1 MTNVLHCKLSSAC
14 VRAYV
19 PLPPS
24 LPLSLSSSSQEV
36 CQAVMAVRE
45 HKDKCIRV
53 SVLEI
58 LPRLAHFCSDMF
70 ARSYLEEAL
79 SHLLLAVK
87 NPELRPQA
95 FLALGKLALAVGEYL
110 RPYLPQ
116 ILGLVKEYMSNK
128 NKR

>member
-1 MTNVLHCKLSSAC
+1 VTDVLRFKLGSTSITAHM
-14 VRAYV
+14 
-19 PLPPS
+19 PFPPFLPPS
-24 LPLSLSSSSQEV
+24 LSSSPQEV
-36 CQAVMAVRE
+36 CQAVMVVRE

-70 ARSYLEEAL
+70 ARSYLEDAL
-79 SHLLLAVK
+79 SHLLIAVK

-110 RPYLPQ
+110 RPYLSQ
-116 ILGLVKEYMSNK
+116 ILGLVREYMSNK
-128 NKR
+128 HKR